1 MSLKRNVVANYF
13 GQGWQALMSLAF
25 VPLYI
30 KYLGIEAYGLIGI
43 FAILQAWLVLLD
55 MGMKPALGRE
65 MARFTGGAHSA
76 QSIRDLLRSI
86 ELIGIAVATTIAL
99 SIWAASG
106 WLATHWVTAKHMS
119 PQVVAHAFAVMGMV
133 TALRFLQNIYVSSS
147 IGLQRQV
154 QQNIVI
160 VITST
165 MSGLGAVALLAWVS
179 PTIGAFFLWQG
190 MISVISV
197 VLLAGIVYRALPSAS
212 RPARFSGPA
221 LMNIWRFAVGLMVIN
236 LLATL
241 LTQMDKILLS
251 RLLTLE
257 AFGYYVLAG
266 VVTNGLLMM
275 TYPIATALYPR
286 FTELVTKGD
295 EGTLRSV
302 YHQGAQWVTVLLGS
316 AAMVLVMFGY
326 RVLRLWTGNPLLAQK
341 VAPLMAVLA
350 LGTLFNGLMCIPY
363 QMQLAN
369 GWTSLTVKVNIV
381 AVSLLVPAI
390 LLSVPVYGAIGAAWV
405 WVAYNTGLLLFEIP
419 LMHRRL
425 LPAEMW
431 RWYGQDVAVPLA
443 AATAAAFLCRWVMP
457 HDLGKLGEF
466 SILLITSMCI
476 LIAATTAAPMVR
488 HQLTR
493 NMFWHRPAL
502 QPALPEPD
510 STHKFC

>member
-1 MSLKRNVVANYF
+1 MGSLKKNVIANYF
-13 GQGWQALMSLAF
+13 GQGWQALMSVAF

-30 KYLGIEAYGLIGI
+30 KYLGMESYGLIGI
-43 FAILQAWLVLLD
+43 FTMLQVWLALLD

-65 MARFTGGAHSA
+65 MARFTGGAHNA

-86 ELIGIAVATTIAL
+86 ELIGIAVAGAIAL
-99 SIWAASG
+99 GIWGASG
-106 WLATHWVTAKHMS
+106 WLASHWVTAKHLS
-119 PQVVAHAFAVMGMV
+119 PQVVAHAFAVMGLV
-133 TALRFLQNIYVSSS
+133 TALRFVQDIYVSSS

-165 MSGLGAVALLAWVS
+165 MSGLGAVVLLAWVS

-190 MISVISV
+190 MISVLNV
-197 VLLAGIVYRALPSAS
+197 VLLAGIVYRALPSAP

-221 LMNIWRFAVGLMVIN
+221 LMNIWRFAVGLVVIN
-236 LLATL
+236 LLGTL

-266 VVTNGLLMM
+266 VVANGLLMM

-286 FTELVTKGD
+286 FTELSTTHD
-295 EGTLRSV
+295 DIPLRRV
-302 YHQGAQWVTVLLGS
+302 YHQGAQLVTVLAGS
-316 AAMVLVMFGY
+316 AAMVFVMFGY
-326 RVLRLWTGNPLLAQK
+326 RVLRLWTGNPILAQK

-363 QMQLAN
+363 LMQLAN
-369 GWTSLTVKVNIV
+369 GWTSLTVKVNTV

-405 WVAYNTGLLLFEIP
+405 WVAFNTGLLLFEIP

-425 LPAEMW
+425 LPADMW
-431 RWYGQDVAVPLA
+431 RWYGHDVAAPLA
-443 AATAAAFLCRWVMP
+443 VAASAALLCRWVMP
-457 HDLGKLGEF
+457 RDLGKFGEF
-466 SILLITSMCI
+466 CVLLVTSICV
-476 LIAATTAAPMVR
+476 LIAAAAAAPMVR
-488 HQLTR
+488 HQFTR
-493 NMFWHRPAL
+493 YLR
-502 QPALPEPD
+502 
-510 STHKFC
+510 

>member
-1 MSLKRNVVANYF
+1 MGSLKKNVIANYF
-13 GQGWQALMSLAF
+13 GQGWQALMSVAF

-30 KYLGIEAYGLIGI
+30 KYLGIESYGLIGI
-43 FAILQAWLVLLD
+43 FAMLQVWLALLD
-55 MGMKPALGRE
+55 MGMKPALARE
-65 MARFTGGAHSA
+65 MARFTAGAHSA

-86 ELIGIAVATTIAL
+86 ELIGIAIAGSIAL
-99 SIWAASG
+99 GIWAASE
-106 WLATHWVTAKHMS
+106 WLATHWVKAKHLS
-119 PQVVAHAFAVMGMV
+119 PQVVGHAFAVMGLV
-133 TALRFLQNIYVSSS
+133 TALRFVQDIYVSSS

-190 MISVISV
+190 MISVMSV
-197 VLLAGIVYRALPSAS
+197 VLLAGIVYRALPSAP

-221 LMNIWRFAVGLMVIN
+221 LMNIWRFAAGMVVIT
-236 LLATL
+236 LLSLL
-241 LTQMDKILLS
+241 LTQVDKILLS

-326 RVLRLWTGNPLLAQK
+326 RVLRLWTGNPLLAQE
-341 VAPLMAVLA
+341 VASLMAVLA

-390 LLSVPVYGAIGAAWV
+390 LLSVSAYGAIGAARV
-405 WVAYNTGLLLFEIP
+405 WVALNAGVLMFEIP

-425 LPAEMW
+425 LPTDKW
-431 RWYGQDVAVPLA
+431 SWCGRDVAVPLA
-443 AATAAAFLCRWVMP
+443 AAAAAALLCRWVMP

-466 SILLITSMCI
+466 SVLLTTSVCV
-476 LIAATTAAPMVR
+476 LIAAAAAAPMVR
-488 HQLTR
+488 HQLIQYVRWRRWT
-493 NMFWHRPAL
+493 L
-502 QPALPEPD
+502 QPSLPEASD
-510 STHKFC
+510 HE